1 MKINTKGPSVQ
12 KHLSPLNRNLLK
24 LLILHTRPAVF
35 QSPRFLVLPSNLFTQ
50 SLLMKAEMG
59 NCGNVSLQQM
69 RRVLDSLNS
78 TLQVSLG

>member
-1 MKINTKGPSVQ
+1 
-12 KHLSPLNRNLLK
+12 
-24 LLILHTRPAVF
+24 
-35 QSPRFLVLPSNLFTQ
+35 
-50 SLLMKAEMG
+50 MKAEMR